1 MLTETQN
8 TDLKTAPVTN
18 MITTAVDVK
27 PQRDAGL
34 IAGTM
39 VETAAG
45 WRRVEL
51 LRVGDRVHTYD
62 GDLRQL
68 RRVERAYYGAA
79 HGGYGL
85 EEILHV
91 PGGVLDNCEDL
102 FVMPEQ
108 MLMIESQL
116 AAELLGTPAVLIPA
130 TALAGYCGITRRQPE
145 GLIETISLGFDDEE
159 VVFANSGLL
168 AHCAAKGAVAT
179 GSEFFTTLD
188 NEQAKALVYLMGK
201 NRNVL
206 DQAISTLTR
215 NEPSLLAAA

>member
-1 MLTETQN
+1 MLTEIQN
-8 TDLKTAPVTN
+8 TELKTAPVTN
-18 MITTAVDVK
+18 MVSTSVDDK

-62 GDLRQL
+62 GGLRQL
-68 RRVERAYYGAA
+68 RRVEHAYYGAEN
-79 HGGYGL
+79 GGYGL
-85 EEILHV
+85 DAVLHV

-108 MLMIESQL
+108 MLMIESQV
-116 AAELLGTPAVLIPA
+116 AEELLGTLAVLIPA
-130 TALAGYCGITRRQPE
+130 SALEGYQGITRRQPE
-145 GLIETISLGFDDEE
+145 GLIEAITLGFDDEE

-168 AHCAAKGAVAT
+168 AHCAPMVA

-188 NEQAKALVYLMGK
+188 HWRAKALVCLMGK
-201 NRNVL
+201 NRDVL
-206 DQAISTLTR
+206 DQAIITLNR
-215 NEPSLLAAA
+215 NEPAVLAAA